1 MQPARNAAYES
12 ASQCGRSQRVD
23 RRTSNQHQ
31 KGFTMTST
39 IVHLRRAWVPALNM
53 LLALAA
59 VVIAVI
65 ALAIAPSEVNKAVT
79 QSPVAEVDVP
89 NPPADPNINYRMI
102 DGCFRSRGVY
112 PC

>member
-1 MQPARNAAYES
+1 
-12 ASQCGRSQRVD
+12 
-23 RRTSNQHQ
+23 
-31 KGFTMTST
+31 MTST

-65 ALAIAPSEVNKAVT
+65 ALAIAPSEVNEAVT
-79 QSPVAEVDVP
+79 QSPAAEVDVQS
-89 NPPADPNINYRMI
+89 PPADPNINYRMI
-102 DGCFRSRGVY
+102 DGCFRSRGVH